1 MNLVFVLGWIRAL
14 HRNLTTFQKIVVAN
28 SAIIAFGAVF
38 GPFITLRLRGQERL
52 PVLLLFVGIGLAT
65 SLAVNFAILRLAF
78 RPLRDLEGTMAKV
91 RAGSTELRARQD
103 FADPDVRRIAATFNL
118 MLERLET
125 ERREASARVLRAQER
140 ERERVARELHDQTGQ
155 ALTNEIIALDL
166 MLEDGAQP
174 EAAAARLRDVKQT
187 LESTLEEVHR
197 MAQDLRPAVLDDLG
211 LVPALRTLARQAGAA
226 RPQITVEAPAL
237 KGRLAPPLETALYRI
252 AQEAVTNALKYARAR
267 QIFIALRENGSAIVL
282 EVRDDGQGFD
292 QSAIGQ
298 DGRPGTGLGLFGMR
312 ERATLLGGMLTI
324 HSRPGAGTR
333 VRAELPLRHDA

>member
-1 MNLVFVLGWIRAL
+1 VFIFAWMRAL

-78 RPLRDLEGTMAKV
+78 RPLRELEETMAHV
-91 RAGSTELRARQD
+91 RTGSADLRPPQD
-103 FADPDVRRIAATFNL
+103 FDDPDVRRIAATLNL

-125 ERREASARVLRAQER
+125 ERREASARALRAQER

-211 LVPALRTLARQAGAA
+211 LVPALRTLARQAGVT
-226 RPQITVEAPAL
+226 RPQVIVEAPAL
-237 KGRLAPPLETALYRI
+237 KGRLAPALEIVLYRI

-267 QIFIALRENGSAIVL
+267 QISIALRENASAIVL
-282 EVRDDGQGFD
+282 EVTDDGQGFD
-292 QSAIGQ
+292 QSAVGHE
-298 DGRPGTGLGLFGMR
+298 GRPGAGLGLFGMQ
-312 ERATLLGGMLTI
+312 ERASLLGGTLTI
-324 HSRPGAGTR
+324 HSRPGVGTR
-333 VRAELPLRHDA
+333 VRAELPLDHHA